1 MLIKSRALSLQA
13 GFSLIE
19 LAVVLVIIGI
29 LVGGFIGTL
38 GSRIDSSRQ
47 VETKKSLD
55 DIRTALYGFAM
66 SQTPVRLPCPD
77 IDNDG
82 QEDFDIV
89 TPAQCAVL
97 TTLGNLPWVTLGL
110 KRGDAWSSTYSY
122 WVADAFSNTAG
133 FNLATDSTGVARIDD
148 SVAVGNTISNNVV
161 AVVFSHG
168 KNQFGSIGLDNV
180 ARPAVP
186 AGVAYDDERENQDAD
201 VAPPVLFINRAVT
214 GEESPVLFDDIL
226 IWISE
231 FEIKGRM
238 VQAGVLPP

>member
-1 MLIKSRALSLQA
+1 MLKKNRSILLQG

-29 LVGGFIGTL
+29 LVGGFVGTL

-77 IDNDG
+77 NDNDG
-82 QEDFDIV
+82 REDI
-89 TPAQCAVL
+89 TAGQCDVL
-97 TTLGNLPWVTLGL
+97 TTLGNLPWVDLGL
-110 KRGDAWSSTYSY
+110 KRGDVWSSTYSY
-122 WVADAFSNTAG
+122 WVADAFSNAAG
-133 FNLATDSTGVARIDD
+133 FNLTTDSTGVARIADTIN
-148 SVAVGNTISNNVV
+148 AGGQTISNNVV
-161 AVVFSHG
+161 AVIFSHG
-168 KNQFGSIGLDNV
+168 KNQFGSTGLDNV

-186 AGVAYDDERENQDAD
+186 VGAPYNDERENQDVDA
-201 VAPPVLFINRAVT
+201 VAPVLFINRAVT
-214 GEESPVLFDDIL
+214 GEGSPVLFDDIL